1 MAIKAFSDDAFE
13 VLTKS
18 ARNQSVKYYHT
29 FCGSAHIFLGTLG
42 FMKKHPEGYE
52 SIYNS
57 LTEVL
62 HKYNLS
68 GKEFNEAFLKFAPQG
83 EEPAPGATL
92 NIVTDSDYNAIMTQ
106 LKNRAVKE
114 ARSME
119 VIDLIKELF
128 SDKSYALYTIFQS
141 MFQNEADVDNLYN
154 DIARQFKTVVETVEE
169 LDQLGLLTNLTLWVK
184 DHPVE
189 AIGVDSNIDQLELAL
204 NGRSIK
210 NAILTGPAGVGKTTV
225 VYEFV
230 QRLNNGQIGGRLE
243 DKIVYQ
249 LDPGL
254 LVAGSRFRGDFEQ
267 KLTNILEIVKDH
279 PEIILFVDEGHMLV
293 DLGGTSD
300 GSVSAGNILK
310 PYISRGE
317 VQLILATTNEE
328 YTQYILPEKA
338 FKRRFHEVKI
348 SEPTREETIEIL
360 KGLVPTES
368 KFFNRSIQEELID
381 KVVTLSN
388 KYTLDEANPA
398 KSINM
403 LELACAYALV
413 FVENREEV
421 NVDDVIES
429 VKLKYDIYISEEKY
443 KDTKDELFKELLGQD
458 DALNQVCRNLR
469 AVEKGLCDRTK
480 PMFSMLFAGPTG
492 TGKTE
497 TAKIIAR
504 KFFGSDQNLIKIN
517 MGEYS
522 AEMDVSKLTGSAK
535 GYVGYDDE
543 PALIKAV
550 REKPN
555 SVVLFD

>member
-1 MAIKAFSDDAFE
+1 MKAFSDDAFSI
-13 VLTKS
+13 LTEK
-18 ARNQSVKYYHT
+18 AKQQSVKYFHT
-29 FCGSAHIFLGTLG
+29 FCGSAHIFLGTIA
-42 FMKKHPEGYE
+42 FMKKNSDRYE
-52 SIYNS
+52 SIYND
-57 LTEVL
+57 LTNAL
-62 HKYNLS
+62 HKYNLDGS
-68 GKEFNEAFLKFAPQG
+68 SFREAFLKFAPQG
-83 EEPAPGATL
+83 EEPQPGTKL
-92 NIVTDSDYNAIMTQ
+92 NIITDSDYNAIMTQ
-106 LKNRAVKE
+106 LKNKAMRE
-114 ARSME
+114 ARSIE
-119 VIDLIKELF
+119 VIDIIQELF
-128 SDKSYALYTIFQS
+128 GDKSYSLYNIFQS
-141 MFQNEADVDNLYN
+141 MFQNEADVDNLY
-154 DIARQFKTVVETVEE
+154 DEITRAFKPVVTTVDE
-169 LDQLGLLTNLTLWVK
+169 LDQLGLLTNLSMWVRE
-184 DHPVE
+184 HPTE
-189 AIGVDSNIDQLELAL
+189 AIGVDSNINQLVLAL

-230 QRLNNGQIGGRLE
+230 QRLNNREITGRLE

-267 KLTNILEIVKDH
+267 KLTNILEIVKNH

-338 FKRRFHEVKI
+338 FKRRFHEIKI
-348 SEPTREETIEIL
+348 SEPTREETIQIL

-368 KFFNRSIQEELID
+368 QFFNREIQDDLIE

-413 FVENREEV
+413 FVENRQQV
-421 NVDDVIES
+421 VVDDVIES
-429 VKLKYDIYISEEKY
+429 VKLKYDVYLSEEKY
-443 KDTKDELFKELLGQD
+443 SDTKRELFKELLGQD

-469 AVEKGLCDRTK
+469 AVEKGLCDPTK
-480 PMFSMLFAGPTG
+480 PLYSMLFCGPTG
-492 TGKTE
+492 KLS
-497 TAKIIAR
+497 AP
-504 KFFGSDQNLIKIN
+504 L
-517 MGEYS
+517 YS
-522 AEMDVSKLTGSAK
+522 N
-535 GYVGYDDE
+535 
-543 PALIKAV
+543 I
-550 REKPN
+550 
-555 SVVLFD
+555 